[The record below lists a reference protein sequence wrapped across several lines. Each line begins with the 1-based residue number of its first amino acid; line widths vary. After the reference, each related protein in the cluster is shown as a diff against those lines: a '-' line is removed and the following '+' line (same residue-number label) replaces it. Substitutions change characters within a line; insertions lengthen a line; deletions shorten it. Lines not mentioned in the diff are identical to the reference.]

1 MRDPSRRVVDLAT
14 QAMAREENRGQA
26 IVESLDE
33 FVHAM
38 ERKWG
43 VGRLQLLVPDELR
56 ARWEAQNERL
66 DAAIRSNQERYVATQ
81 ADGLR
86 RAWAALERAALAA
99 GEQPLS
105 PLVWECVLPK
115 TGEVISLV
123 RTHAEAHYIARECRV
138 FTVAEI
144 ALLIEALGDATLEVK
159 RHFPGATVTGI
170 RRKKPIDWK
179 RGEEVPF

>member
-1 MRDPSRRVVDLAT
+1 MRRLARRVDLAT
-14 QAMAREENRGQA
+14 EAMAPESNRVQA

-43 VGRLQLLVPDELR
+43 VDRLQLLVPDDLR
-56 ARWEAQNERL
+56 ARWEAQKERL
-66 DAAIRSNQERYVATQ
+66 DAAIRSNQERFVAAQ
-81 ADGLR
+81 AEGMR
-86 RAWAALERAALAA
+86 RAWAALERVALAA

-105 PLVWECVLPK
+105 PLVWECVLPS

-123 RTHAEAHYIARECRV
+123 RTDAEAHHVARDCRV

-144 ALLIEALGDATLEVK
+144 GVLIEALGDNTLEVK
-159 RHFPGATVTGI
+159 RHFPGATITGI
-170 RRKKPIDWK
+170 RGKPPIDWE
-179 RGEEVPF
+179 RGDEIPF